1 MNLSARAT
9 VVAAA
14 VCASA
19 GMAVGT
25 AAATP
30 LTPAQADAAEQ
41 SAAQQQV
48 PFNLPLGDA
57 SRQLT
62 GSTASTTGVDGS
74 IPAALLLPPSSA
86 ARPSPQDQQQEL
98 IPDPLVPPLN
108 TTRQTPALGVSA
120 PVAAPLSSPDGKA
133 AKPNAVDLSVPSA
146 PLRTVGSAISLG
158 HPLTYHQGETRSL
171 TPSVAPML
179 APAFTPPQQG
189 TIDLG
194 KLDPSVSEPQLH
206 TDPRGRVDLDQGG
219 NHKPLTQG
227 VDQLL
232 DSAGALGQGLNQE
245 QPLASR

>member
-19 GMAVGT
+19 GLAAGT

-74 IPAALLLPPSSA
+74 VPAALLLPPSAAPGSA
-86 ARPSPQDQQQEL
+86 QAPEDQQQQL
-98 IPDPLVPPLN
+98 IPDPLLPPLN
-108 TTRQTPALGVSA
+108 TTRQTPGLGVSA
-120 PVAAPLSSPDGKA
+120 PVAAPLSSLDSK

-146 PLRTVGSAISLG
+146 PLRTVGSAVSLG
-158 HPLTYHQGETRSL
+158 HPLTYQPSGTRAL
-171 TPSVAPML
+171 E
-179 APAFTPPQQG
+179 PAAASPQRG
-189 TIDLG
+189 TIGLG
-194 KLDPSVSEPQLH
+194 KLDPSVTEPQLH
-206 TDPRGRVDLDQGG
+206 SDPRGLVDLDQGG
-219 NHKPLTQG
+219 SRRPLTQG
-227 VDQLL
+227 VDELL
-232 DSAGALGQGLNQE
+232 GSAGSLGQ
-245 QPLASR
+245 A

>member
-9 VVAAA
+9 AVAAA

-19 GMAVGT
+19 GLAAGT

-30 LTPAQADAAEQ
+30 LTPAQADT
-41 SAAQQQV
+41 AAQAAAQDQV

-62 GSTASTTGVDGS
+62 GSTAATTGVDGS

-86 ARPSPQDQQQEL
+86 TPQSTQGEL
-98 IPDPLVPPLN
+98 IPDPLLPPLN
-108 TTRQTPALGVSA
+108 TTRQTPGLGVSA
-120 PVAAPLSSPDGKA
+120 PVAAPLSGPDGK

-146 PLRTVGSAISLG
+146 PLRTVGSAVSLG
-158 HPLTYHQGETRSL
+158 HPL
-171 TPSVAPML
+171 
-179 APAFTPPQQG
+179 APALTPPQQG

-194 KLDPSVSEPQLH
+194 KLDPSVTEPQLH
-206 TDPRGRVDLDQGG
+206 TDPRGRLDLDQGG

-227 VDQLL
+227 VDELIG
-232 DSAGALGQGLNQE
+232 SAGSLGQGLDQ
-245 QPLASR
+245 

>member
-1 MNLSARAT
+1 MGIQLMNLSARAT

-74 IPAALLLPPSSA
+74 VPAALLLPPSAAPGSA
-86 ARPSPQDQQQEL
+86 QAPADQQQQL
-98 IPDPLVPPLN
+98 IPDPLLPPLN
-108 TTRQTPALGVSA
+108 TTRQTPGLGVSA
-120 PVAAPLSSPDGKA
+120 PVAAPLSSLDSK

-158 HPLTYHQGETRSL
+158 HPLTYHQGTTRSMA
-171 TPSVAPML
+171 PSAAPVL
-179 APAFTPPQQG
+179 APALTPPQQG
-189 TIDLG
+189 TVDLG
-194 KLDPSVSEPQLH
+194 RLDPSVSEPQVH

-227 VDQLL
+227 VDELL
-232 DSAGALGQGLNQE
+232 GSAGSLGQGLSQ
-245 QPLASR
+245 